1 MRRTVRLLLILP
13 LVTAFA
19 VAPLWGDDV
28 PVAVPVH
35 WQVEEGLPPL
45 EDGELPE
52 LPDLF
57 ADPLSPEEI
66 EGLPRAEEGDE
77 TVSDDETAAPFEHE
91 EMLEEPHALS
101 EHAWEEPPSFWARV
115 LSSNQWI
122 CDSSWYFESELVL
135 LHRTAPKPRS
145 IATDI
150 SFPSAGTLS
159 ASQASYRINPGLHL
173 TVGRNLFRDDKN
185 RDHSMEFTFFGF
197 FDWESPSGIRSV
209 DPNNLFTPLDPGFNE
224 NPLFASV
231 GGFNTADTYESVQ
244 SSSLNS
250 FEINGRIRYRLS
262 RDRMVMNPDGTWSRH
277 ISPGLTPSILYG
289 LRVVVLEEQ
298 FTAEARRDGVPFDDF
313 GGNLAMDTENVMLGW
328 QFGGDLVRREE
339 SYEYG
344 VRMKFAGLVNFA
356 LADVYVQSND
366 TITGLPPINQFRE
379 ASEVNMAF
387 LGEVDFGAK
396 YFLSPG
402 WAVRSNVEM
411 TWIQGIAVA
420 TEQEPFATGP
430 VTNVNVAGNA
440 FYLGLS
446 VGLEGQW

>member
-13 LVTAFA
+13 LVTAVA
-19 VAPLWGDDV
+19 VAPLWADDD
-28 PVAVPVH
+28 PATAPVH

-45 EDGELPE
+45 EEGELPE

-57 ADPLSPEEI
+57 ADPLASEEI
-66 EGLPRAEEGDE
+66 EGPPVMEEA
-77 TVSDDETAAPFEHE
+77 DDAIPPE
-91 EMLEEPHALS
+91 ELDATLEQEELLQEPHPLS

-115 LSSNQWI
+115 VSSNQWI
-122 CDSSWYFESELVL
+122 CDSSWYFESDLVL
-135 LHRTAPKPRS
+135 LHRTAPKPRT

-150 SFPSAGTLS
+150 SFPSAGSLN
-159 ASQASYRINPGLHL
+159 ASQASFRIDPGLHL

-185 RDHSMEFTFFGF
+185 RDHSIEFTFFGF
-197 FDWESPSGIRSV
+197 FDWESPSGLRSV

-224 NPLFASV
+224 NPLFASI
-231 GGFNTADTYESVQ
+231 GGFNTADTYASVQ

-250 FEINGRIRYRLS
+250 FEINGRIRYRLG

-289 LRVVVLEEQ
+289 LRVVVLDEQ
-298 FTAEARRDGVPFDDF
+298 FTAQSRRDGVPFDDF
-313 GGNLAMDTENVMLGW
+313 GGNLLVDTENVMLGW
-328 QFGGDLVRREE
+328 QFGGDLMRREE
-339 SYEYG
+339 RYEYG
-344 VRMKFAGLVNFA
+344 ARMKFGGLVNFS
-356 LADVYVQSND
+356 LADVYARSND
-366 TITGLPPINQFRE
+366 TLSGLPPIDEYRG

-420 TEQEPFATGP
+420 TQQQPFATGAA
-430 VTNVNVAGNA
+430 THVNVAGNA